1 MKVLWI
7 SNIIFPELCNKS
19 GLKSSFGGGWLQSAA
34 KALVNNTSVITLA
47 VASFYRGTTMQVVKG
62 KNIIYYLIPEHTT
75 KRNLYDPGVENY
87 LKVVNRD
94 FKPDVVHIHGSE
106 YGHSLAQLRAC
117 GSEKTVVSIQGL
129 IHFYKDFYFGGLSE
143 REVNKSRTIRD
154 IIRCDSLVDQQQ
166 RMEKRALLEV
176 ELLKGVKHVI
186 GRTSWDR
193 ACVWALN
200 PLANYHFCNETLR
213 DRFYEDKWSYDKC
226 RKHTVFLSQGH
237 YPLKGMHQIIK
248 ALPLILREYPDTKV
262 YVAGSNFFSCV
273 PFWRKKG
280 YAQYIEKLIEKHS
293 VSGKV
298 HFLGE
303 LSELQMIEQYQQAHV
318 FVCPSAIENS
328 PNSIGEAQLLGTP
341 VVSSY
346 VGGTM
351 DMVKDNE
358 TGFLYR
364 FEETSLLAQRVCE
377 LFANR
382 DLCNRLSEQARIA
395 AKQRHCKE
403 TNAAALLG
411 IYNKI
416 ASC

>member
-1 MKVLWI
+1 MRVLWI
-7 SNIIFPELCNKS
+7 SNILFPELCDIL
-19 GLKSSFGGGWLQSAA
+19 GIQAPFGGGWMQSAA
-34 KALVNNTSVITLA
+34 KALVVNHTIELA
-47 VASFYRGTTMQVVKG
+47 IASFYGGTTMQVVKG

-75 KRNLYDPGVENY
+75 KGNLYDPGVENY
-87 LKVVNRD
+87 LKVVNQD

-106 YGHSLAQLRAC
+106 SGHSLAQLRAC

-129 IHFYKDFYFGGLSE
+129 VHFCKDFYLGGLSE

-166 RMEKRALLEV
+166 RMEKRALLEI
-176 ELLKGVKHVI
+176 ELLKEVKHVI

-200 PLANYHFCNETLR
+200 PLASYHFCNETLR
-213 DRFYEDKWSYDKC
+213 DSFYEQRWGYDQC
-226 RKHTVFLSQGH
+226 CKHTIFLSQGS
-237 YPLKGMHQIIK
+237 YPLKGLHQIIK
-248 ALPLILREYPDTKV
+248 ALPLILREYPDAKV
-262 YVAGSNFFSCV
+262 YVAGSNFFSGV
-273 PFWRKKG
+273 PFWRKNG
-280 YAQYIEKLIEKHS
+280 YAQYIGKLIEKHS

-303 LSELQMIEQYQQAHV
+303 LSELQMIEQYKQAHV

-403 TNAAALLG
+403 TNAAALLE
-411 IYNKI
+411 IYNKMV
-416 ASC
+416 SC

>member
-1 MKVLWI
+1 MRVLWI
-7 SNIIFPELCNKS
+7 SNIIFPELCDRLGMS
-19 GLKSSFGGGWLQSAA
+19 TPVVGGWMQPAA
-34 KALVNNTSVITLA
+34 EALFEREDALELA
-47 VASFYRGTTMQVVKG
+47 VVSFYQGDSLQVFCDSR
-62 KNIIYYLIPEHTT
+62 IRYYLVPE
-75 KRNLYDPGVENY
+75 KPKNSLLYDPGVENH

-106 YGHSLAQLRAC
+106 CGHSLAQLRAC

-129 IHFYKDFYFGGLSE
+129 VHFYKDFYFGGLSE

-166 RMEKRALLEV
+166 RMEKRALLEI
-176 ELLKGVKHVI
+176 ELLKEVKHVI

-226 RKHTVFLSQGH
+226 RKHTIFLSQGH

-262 YVAGSNFFSCV
+262 YVAGSNFFSGV

-303 LSELQMIEQYQQAHV
+303 LSELQMIEQYKPAHV

-382 DLCNRLSEQARIA
+382 NLCNRLSEQARIA
-395 AKQRHCKE
+395 AEQRHSKE
-403 TNAAALLG
+403 TNAAALLE

-416 ASC
+416 VSC

>member
-1 MKVLWI
+1 MQ
-7 SNIIFPELCNKS
+7 P
-19 GLKSSFGGGWLQSAA
+19 AA
-34 KALVNNTSVITLA
+34 EALLEREDALELA
-47 VASFYRGTTMQVVKG
+47 VVSFYQGDSLQVFCG
-62 KNIIYYLIPEHTT
+62 SRIRYYLVPEKPT
-75 KRNLYDPGVENY
+75 NSLLYDPGVENY

-94 FKPDVVHIHGSE
+94 FKPDIVHIHGSE
-106 YGHSLAQLRAC
+106 SGHSLAQLRAC

-129 IHFYKDFYFGGLSE
+129 VHFYTDFYFGGLSE

-166 RMEKRALLEV
+166 RMEKRALLEI
-176 ELLKGVKHVI
+176 ELLKEVKHVI

-200 PLANYHFCNETLR
+200 PLASYHFCNETLR

-237 YPLKGMHQIIK
+237 NPLKGMHQVIK

-262 YVAGSNFFSCV
+262 YVAGSNFFSGV
-273 PFWRKKG
+273 PFWRKNG
-280 YAQYIEKLIEKHS
+280 YAQYIGKLIEKHS

-303 LSELQMIEQYQQAHV
+303 LSELQMVEQYQQAHV

-382 DLCNRLSEQARIA
+382 DLCKRLSVQARIA

-411 IYNKI
+411 IYDKI
-416 ASC
+416 VSC